1 MKVILL
7 TTHRYFDF
15 LKVKRENNIILLIAK
30 PLFLPGMSINEH
42 LGKGNIVPLYDI
54 VDLHLTYPMDGSV
67 HQTLK
72 LYNQGKI
79 VKAVKEDQDK
89 KEYKMKSFA
98 NDKSKVEIYKWDRE
112 FPERVFFRAGGTKGL
127 PISEYKTTD
136 W

>member
-30 PLFLPGMSINEH
+30 PFFLPGMSINEH
-42 LGKGNIVPLYDI
+42 LGEGNIVPLYDI

-79 VKAVKEDQDK
+79 AEK
-89 KEYKMKSFA
+89 
-98 NDKSKVEIYKWDRE
+98 
-112 FPERVFFRAGGTKGL
+112 VFFRAGGTKGL

-136 W
+136 WIYQLF